1 MNLLAGGSQPVRGP
15 QHDLDAG
22 TSRQGDPEE
31 GVENRRHLDVGQAKG
46 LVQQDHSGLSLG
58 ADLGGGGSQ
67 GVGGLQGVPPLNA
80 LAATTA
86 TADVDVELAD
96 QGTSRDF
103 RLILCGN
110 LCFPDGA
117 TAPRARVRQ
126 GCLQDLIDS
135 CGAGGQA
142 VAVAPV
148 GRAGFAAGHLGL
160 WLGRPLG
167 EGCGLAFGLALS
179 LVEAGAGP
187 FEFALE
193 AFVLLA
199 KAFVLLA
206 KAFVLLAELLDF
218 GAGVAATPQGR
229 RRARIPGRTP

>member
-1 MNLLAGGSQPVRGP
+1 M
-15 QHDLDAG
+15 
-22 TSRQGDPEE
+22 
-31 GVENRRHLDVGQAKG
+31 
-46 LVQQDHSGLSLG
+46 
-58 ADLGGGGSQ
+58 
-67 GVGGLQGVPPLNA
+67 PPLNA

-103 RLILCGN
+103 RLILYGN

-117 TAPRARVRQ
+117 TALRARVRQ
-126 GCLQDLIDS
+126 GCLQDFIDS
-135 CGAGGQA
+135 RGAGGQA

-148 GRAGFAAGHLGL
+148 VLAGFAAGRLGL

-206 KAFVLLAELLDF
+206 KAFVLLAELLDLARSCCNSSRTEKGTDTGSNTLIDAIAASSLHIRLDRYSASPRRKRQG
-218 GAGVAATPQGR
+218 GANQVRLKVSGGTALDSGHSN
-229 RRARIPGRTP
+229 

>member
-31 GVENRRHLDVGQAKG
+31 GVENRRHLDVGQPKG

-148 GRAGFAAGHLGL
+148 GRAGFAAGRLGL

-187 FEFALE
+187 LRVRVGGVRSPGEGVRSPGEGVRSPGGVARLRR
-193 AFVLLA
+193 
-199 KAFVLLA
+199 
-206 KAFVLLAELLDF
+206 
-218 GAGVAATPQGR
+218 GVAATPQGR